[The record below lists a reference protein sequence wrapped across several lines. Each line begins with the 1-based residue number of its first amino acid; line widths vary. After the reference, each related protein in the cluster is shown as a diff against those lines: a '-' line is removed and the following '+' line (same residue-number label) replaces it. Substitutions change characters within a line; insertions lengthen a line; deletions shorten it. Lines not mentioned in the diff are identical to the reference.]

1 MPTLYANPYD
11 TSRPGFYF
19 DDLDEYEAK
28 AQSLWP
34 HHEAEHSID
43 FIDGSKAEVALWE
56 EGGNSSPA
64 EIEAF
69 YDWVDEPEYAQVEAY
84 AAMGFG
90 YADGLSDAWGKAK
103 SQRGLGVQV
112 REGGLEDLAAEYVEE
127 GLVDAS
133 NYFDY
138 ERFGRDV
145 AISGD
150 MTNDLDP
157 DDPDEAQIIDFYEN
171 MSDRELGEY
180 VIDEIFGGDVTQVNN
195 LQFYVDEKKLA
206 YELGFD
212 YWEFTFAGKTHTA
225 RED

>member
-28 AQSLWP
+28 AKQVWGAR
-34 HHEAEHSID
+34 EAEHSIE
-43 FIDGSKAEVALWE
+43 FIDGDDAEVDLWE

-69 YDWVDEPEYAQVEAY
+69 FDWVDEPEYAQAEAY
-84 AAMGFG
+84 AAMELG
-90 YADGLSDAWGKAK
+90 YASGLSDAWEKAK
-103 SQRGLGVQV
+103 SQSGLDMSV
-112 REGGLEDLAAEYVEE
+112 RWGSLQALAGEFVEE

-138 ERFGRDV
+138 ERFGRDLEM
-145 AISGD
+145 SGD
-150 MTNDLDP
+150 MTNHLDP
-157 DDPDEAQIIDFYEN
+157 DDPVEAEEILFYEN
-171 MSDRELGEY
+171 MSRRELGEY

-195 LQFYVDEKKLA
+195 PQFYVDEEKLA
-206 YELGFD
+206 RDLAFD
-212 YWEFTFAGKTHTA
+212 YTEFQFGGLIYTA
-225 RED
+225 RGD